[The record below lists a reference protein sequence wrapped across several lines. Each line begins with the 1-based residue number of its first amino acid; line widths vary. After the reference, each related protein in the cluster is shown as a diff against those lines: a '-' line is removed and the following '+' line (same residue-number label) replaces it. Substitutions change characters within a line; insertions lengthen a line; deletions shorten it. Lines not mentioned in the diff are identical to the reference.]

1 MEKLNP
7 ANRSGGAERKRIP
20 MSVPVQKLSVPDIP
34 GYHLHWFQGT
44 PERLERA
51 LEGGYEFVDE
61 IETSVPDAGLGG
73 TSTRTGNTDLG
84 TRVSIVA
91 GKEVGADGQPIRL
104 VLMKIKQEW
113 YEEDQKLVEERNQA
127 TIDSLLGG
135 TQNAGGHDS
144 SHRYVD
150 RERTVIPDFFKRKVV
165 RRTAA

>member
-1 MEKLNP
+1 VEKLNP
-7 ANRSGGAERKRIP
+7 ASRSSGTERKRIP

-44 PERLERA
+44 PDRLERA
-51 LEGGYEFVDE
+51 LSGGYEFVDE

-84 TRVSIVA
+84 TRVSMVA
-91 GKEVGADGQPIRL
+91 GKEIGADGQPIRL

-113 YEEDQKLVEERNQA
+113 YEEDQKLVEQRNQS

-135 TQNAGGHDS
+135 TQSAGGHDA

-150 RERTVIPDFFKRKVV
+150 RDRTLIPDFFKRKVV
-165 RRTAA
+165 RRAA